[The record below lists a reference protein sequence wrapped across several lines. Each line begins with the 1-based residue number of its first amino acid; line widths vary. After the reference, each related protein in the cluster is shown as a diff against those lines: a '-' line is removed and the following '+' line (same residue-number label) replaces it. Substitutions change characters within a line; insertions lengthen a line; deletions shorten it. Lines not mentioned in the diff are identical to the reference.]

1 MWYNLSSL
9 SLASYCWQGHF
20 SSFSLTKS
28 LSSVMMWVSAVS
40 GEPRALTNTLQ
51 FRTQVKAILFS
62 FCSLR
67 AVFASV
73 AFFVVKCSLTYIFV
87 PLSRRALRI
96 TAVLLRLL
104 TKRTMMS
111 RCWLLS
117 LILSFDRR
125 LSVRH
130 REISFFVMGTSICL
144 LNNARTFSSRASFSP
159 GVC

>member
-1 MWYNLSSL
+1 MLYNLSSL

-28 LSSVMMWVSAVS
+28 LSSVKIWVLAVS
-40 GEPRALTNTLQ
+40 REPRALTNTLQ

-62 FCSLR
+62 FCRLR
-67 AVFASV
+67 AFY
-73 AFFVVKCSLTYIFV
+73 VVKCSLTYICV

-96 TAVLLRLL
+96 TVVLLRLL

-117 LILSFDRR
+117 LILSFDRHF
-125 LSVRH
+125 SVWH
-130 REISFFVMGTSICL
+130 TEISFL
-144 LNNARTFSSRASFSP
+144 LWVHPA
-159 GVC
+159 VC